1 MTTQAAVRTP
11 GTVRTRA
18 RAAWRPAVAVL
29 AIAGLFTLYWRQSE
43 SVALSSDGASIVL
56 QAQAMLH
63 GNLLL
68 HNWRIADVSFY
79 TTELPQ
85 YALIESVLGLGAR
98 VVHVGAAMTYTLL
111 VLLTALLARGADPP
125 RPPREGMARG
135 ADPPR
140 PPREGMAR
148 GRARGR
154 VGAMRALL
162 AAGIMAAPQL
172 SATQILLLGPDHTGT
187 AVPVLVTWLI
197 IDRVTPDRWQAARWA
212 VPLSV
217 FVLLSWTMTA
227 DSIVLI
233 TCIVPLVLVVL
244 IRSCLGLIRRG
255 DWPVSRWY
263 ELSLA
268 GAAAA
273 AGGLGWVAPQVIS
286 ALGGYRQAPV
296 ESDTTLAALHHQARV
311 TFQAVLE
318 LFGANVYNAR
328 PAIEAVFVWLHLV
341 GVILVIG
348 ALILALGRL
357 YRFQDLVVSVFAVA
371 IVVNVGTYMFS
382 SHALDILGAREIAAV
397 LPLGAVLAGRVLAEP
412 LLALVQAAGR
422 AKIWLLLPAF
432 GVVAAGYLGTLAYGA
447 AQPPAPP
454 ANQPLASWLAAHGL
468 TNGLAGYWEANSTT
482 LASGGRVRVSGV
494 TVAPDGELVPYEWET
509 DDADYNPALHD
520 ATFVVAGGPAPLP
533 WVQSAALRT
542 FGRPEAIYGYDGYT
556 IMVWGDNLLS
566 RLGHPGLV

>member
-1 MTTQAAVRTP
+1 
-11 GTVRTRA
+11 
-18 RAAWRPAVAVL
+18 
-29 AIAGLFTLYWRQSE
+29 
-43 SVALSSDGASIVL
+43 
-56 QAQAMLH
+56 
-63 GNLLL
+63 
-68 HNWRIADVSFY
+68 
-79 TTELPQ
+79 
-85 YALIESVLGLGAR
+85 
-98 VVHVGAAMTYTLL
+98 
-111 VLLTALLARGADPP
+111 
-125 RPPREGMARG
+125 
-135 ADPPR
+135 
-140 PPREGMAR
+140 
-148 GRARGR
+148 
-154 VGAMRALL
+154 MRALL

-273 AGGLGWVAPQVIS
+273 AGGLGWAAPQVIS